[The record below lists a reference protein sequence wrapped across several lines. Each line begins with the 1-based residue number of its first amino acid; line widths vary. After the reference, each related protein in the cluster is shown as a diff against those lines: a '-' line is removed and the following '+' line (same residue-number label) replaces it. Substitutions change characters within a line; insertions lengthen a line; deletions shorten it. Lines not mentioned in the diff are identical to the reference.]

1 MNIITTNCL
10 QVEESRA
17 VITSLSVLVSHVLQS
32 TMVWRMPPAP
42 AAGAASQ
49 ADSLQLLFMLRS
61 TSPCLQLQS
70 CTVLLLMDVCWGLA
84 ALPSSGDLCVW
95 AGDGSAAVGA
105 WER

>member
-32 TMVWRMPPAP
+32 AMVWRMPPAP

-49 ADSLQLLFMLRS
+49 AEGTSGCVAQLSRQPS
-61 TSPCLQLQS
+61 ANS
-70 CTVLLLMDVCWGLA
+70 CQGWGL
-84 ALPSSGDLCVW
+84 
-95 AGDGSAAVGA
+95 
-105 WER
+105 